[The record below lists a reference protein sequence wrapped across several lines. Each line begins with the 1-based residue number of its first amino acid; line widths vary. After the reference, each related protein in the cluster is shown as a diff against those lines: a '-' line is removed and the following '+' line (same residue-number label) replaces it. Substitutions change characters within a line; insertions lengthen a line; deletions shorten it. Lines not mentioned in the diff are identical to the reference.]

1 MIFLYLFGVC
11 VVGCI
16 MFLMGQYLGYQL
28 GLGDGIIIGEEI
40 GASGQYLCPMF
51 KKHEVKAPHPM
62 DQSEKLGF

>member
-1 MIFLYLFGVC
+1 
-11 VVGCI
+11 

-40 GASGQYLCPMF
+40 GASGQYLRPML

-62 DQSEKLGF
+62 DQSAKLGF